1 MMYLNNYV
9 TNLNRISLF
18 TDFCLWHTW
27 TDCWYLVGFLKTE
40 ETNNKKST
48 SLQLI
53 KSRHGSETFLIFQ
66 IAFFRKSCHCR
77 PYTYLLLFLNIWTL
91 KSCFSVKVYL
101 VFIWPFQGS
110 DKEEEEENNEPYY
123 DAIPDVPIETKKV
136 PTLLR
141 KRQQSPSKQVKIVN
155 LST

>member
-1 MMYLNNYV
+1 MQDNN
-9 TNLNRISLF
+9 
-18 TDFCLWHTW
+18 
-27 TDCWYLVGFLKTE
+27 LVEGFLWLLGAYHGVFITHEVLNEQKKIQSTISIVI
-40 ETNNKKST
+40 KKST

-91 KSCFSVKVYL
+91 KSRFSVKVYL

-141 KRQQSPSKQVKIVN
+141 KRQQSPSKQVNNVN
-155 LST
+155 LSS